1 MIELILKSL
10 SEFSP
15 VVHEAKSGSVYI
27 SFTGSKV
34 REIRISNHSGHKLK
48 PNVWQLRSDAMTS
61 RKQPKNRIYN
71 TKDINQMIKDF
82 K

>member
-1 MIELILKSL
+1 MIELIVNSL
-10 SEFSP
+10 SQFSP
-15 VVHEAKSGSVYI
+15 VVHKADSGSVYI

-34 REIRISNHSGHKLK
+34 REIRISNHTGHKLK

-61 RKQPKNRIYN
+61 RKNPKNRVYN